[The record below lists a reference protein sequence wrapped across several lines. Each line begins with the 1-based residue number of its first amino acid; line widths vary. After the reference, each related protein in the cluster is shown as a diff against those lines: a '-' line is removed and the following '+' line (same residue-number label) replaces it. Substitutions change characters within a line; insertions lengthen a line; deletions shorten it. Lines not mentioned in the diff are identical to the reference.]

1 MNVIYRDPA
10 STYPVD
16 SAAPPL
22 ADEKMRALIV
32 PVPTATG
39 STYRSAAYL
48 SKALVH
54 TGPDVLDMFIFRPS
68 AALAATRYLMLFDA
82 DSEPAAGARPIV
94 PCWTLAAGQWGVWEP
109 QDGIRLTTGLYIA
122 NSSSDVDYQPVIAA
136 AEVDI
141 FARVKVA

>member
-10 STYPVD
+10 PTYPVD

-39 STYRSAAYL
+39 STYRSSAYL

-82 DSEPAAGARPIV
+82 ESAAPPRAHALRPRKSTRRWLRFAWQGDRPRLPASYG
-94 PCWTLAAGQWGVWEP
+94 
-109 QDGIRLTTGLYIA
+109 
-122 NSSSDVDYQPVIAA
+122 
-136 AEVDI
+136 
-141 FARVKVA
+141 RVLWWVA